1 MRRLAAMLCAMVVAV
16 AARAMPPANDPAA
29 LAQALASAL
38 RQLDL
43 REPPPSAEAPRLRY
57 HARITPGREGGYMI
71 DLARYNLG
79 DAVRREAI
87 AEYGAG
93 RVAAPAAFG
102 VGPHVA
108 WRFDLRRNATDA
120 PVPAARAPRR
130 IGNAQAASNRCGPR
144 PCLALYD
151 SATLAAWRP
160 LPSVPPS
167 PAPPIDIDEDQE
179 PPARI
184 ALVLLALPGSLHTA
198 PRAMELVIDLNLG
211 NDTGSEALLFL
222 DGCLL
227 RRRAT
232 ASAEGVWADYAMA
245 GAGCAP

>member
-1 MRRLAAMLCAMVVAV
+1 MLCAMVVA
-16 AARAMPPANDPAA
+16 ATACAMPPADDSAA

-38 RQLDL
+38 HQLDR
-43 REPPPSAEAPRLRY
+43 RERPPSVEAPRLRY
-57 HARITPGREGGYMI
+57 RVRITPEHGGGYTI

-87 AEYGAG
+87 AEYGATQ
-93 RVAAPAAFG
+93 VAAPAAFG

-108 WRFDLRRNATDA
+108 WRFDLRRDATDA
-120 PVPAARAPRR
+120 PVPTTRAPRR
-130 IGNAQAASNRCGPR
+130 VGNAQAASNRCGPR
-144 PCLALYD
+144 PCLTLYD

-160 LPSVPPS
+160 LPSAPPS
-167 PAPPIDIDEDQE
+167 PTPPIDIDGDQE
-179 PPARI
+179 PPAQI
-184 ALVLLALPGSLHTA
+184 ALALLTLPGSLHTA

-232 ASAEGVWADYAMA
+232 ASAEGVWADYAVA